1 LVVLAWLV
9 GVIALVIAGIVLMA
23 SGHVFIGL
31 ILAVPPGAF
40 AIRVFAGN
48 RSGNTGALPERSESD
63 RFDLPR
69 APNWSNSTYEE
80 IVEFMALCSDPSE
93 YRHLLDG
100 LGPRDRT
107 FLITQ
112 VMFEHLNQIDAKRT
126 RLEQLHAEGALSDTE
141 FEAAIERVNSETER
155 KF

>member
-1 LVVLAWLV
+1 
-9 GVIALVIAGIVLMA
+9 M
-23 SGHVFIGL
+23 
-31 ILAVPPGAF
+31 AVPPGAF

-48 RSGNTGALPERSESD
+48 RSGNTGALPERSGSD
-63 RFDLPR
+63 RFALPR

-100 LGPRDRT
+100 LGPGDRT

-112 VMFEHLNQIDAKRT
+112 VMFEHLKQIDAKRT

-141 FEAAIERVNSETER
+141 FEAAIEKVNSETER

>member
-1 LVVLAWLV
+1 MVVLAWLV

-23 SGHVFIGL
+23 SGHVVIGL

-48 RSGNTGALPERSESD
+48 RSGDTGAPSERLESE
-63 RFDLPR
+63 RFALPR
-69 APNWSNSTYEE
+69 APNWSNSTHEE

-100 LGPRDRT
+100 LEPRHRSY
-107 FLITQ
+107 LITK
-112 VMFEHLNQIDAKRT
+112 VMFEHLNQINAKRT

-141 FEAAIERVNSETER
+141 FEAAIEKVDSETER
-155 KF
+155 RF

>member
-9 GVIALVIAGIVLMA
+9 GVLALVITGIVLMA
-23 SGHVFIGL
+23 SGHVVIGL
-31 ILAVPPGAF
+31 IMAVPPGAF

-48 RSGNTGALPERSESD
+48 RSGNTGALPERSGSD
-63 RFDLPR
+63 RFALPR

-100 LGPRDRT
+100 LGPGDRT

-112 VMFEHLNQIDAKRT
+112 VMFEHLKQIDANRPFLK
-126 RLEQLHAEGALSDTE
+126 LVFFIVFL
-141 FEAAIERVNSETER
+141 
-155 KF
+155 

>member
-1 LVVLAWLV
+1 LVVLAWLI

-23 SGHVFIGL
+23 SGHVVIGS

-48 RSGNTGALPERSESD
+48 RSGNTGALPERSGSD
-63 RFDLPR
+63 RFALPR
-69 APNWSNSTYEE
+69 SPNWSNSTYEE

-100 LGPRDRT
+100 LEPGHRSS
-107 FLITQ
+107 LITQ
-112 VMFEHLNQIDAKRT
+112 VMFEHLKQINAKRT

-141 FEAAIERVNSETER
+141 FEAAIEKVNSETER
-155 KF
+155 RF